1 MIDRLDDL
9 RGRFPHLGFGV
20 YAYEPGK
27 PVTLEIHTPDG
38 KTYEIRGP
46 TLGACITKAFPET
59 EPAPPAPEPEPEP
72 PTEDP
77 FG

>member
-1 MIDRLDDL
+1 MTDRLDDL
-9 RGRFPHLGFGV
+9 RTRFPHLGFGV

-38 KTYEIRGP
+38 ATHEIRGP
-46 TLGACITKAFPET
+46 TLGACISKAFPEMD
-59 EPAPPAPEPEPEP
+59 EKPEPPAPEPEPEP
-72 PTEDP
+72 NP